1 MLKYDY
7 QIAMRK
13 ECFMGKNDRQ
23 IKEELKELRDDM
35 KETKNENSNEMLQ
48 FFLGVIM
55 LGVGLFMLSKRVM
68 VHSSWYI
75 WRIGSF
81 DISSGLVTVPL
92 IIGIIWQ
99 FYNSK
104 SVIPKIIITLG
115 VIFIITTIIMSIR
128 ISFVTTSMFDYIIIM
143 GLAAAGSGLLL
154 KTLFKKRD

>member
-1 MLKYDY
+1 MEK
-7 QIAMRK
+7 K
-13 ECFMGKNDRQ
+13 EKQ
-23 IKEELKELRDDM
+23 IKEELKELRDGM
-35 KETKNENSNEMLQ
+35 KETKNENNNEMLQ
-48 FFLGVIM
+48 FFLGIIM

-68 VHSSWYI
+68 VNSSWYI

-81 DISSGLVTVPL
+81 DLSSGLVTVPL

-115 VIFIITTIIMSIR
+115 VVFIIATIIMSIR